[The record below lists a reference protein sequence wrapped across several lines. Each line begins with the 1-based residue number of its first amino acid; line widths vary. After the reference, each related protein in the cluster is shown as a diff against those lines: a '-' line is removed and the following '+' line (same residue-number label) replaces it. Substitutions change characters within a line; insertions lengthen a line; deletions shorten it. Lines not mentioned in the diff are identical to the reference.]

1 MSTRIFL
8 DGSNSWR
15 RWSCSSQT
23 WWFSLLIRRRS
34 LGKSCLHQVPGQRR
48 HRDTEDMGEMNRLE
62 EGQMTPLCWWASLP
76 GLNCLL
82 LLDEGQMPLLCWWAS
97 LPGLNCP
104 LPLACPSQQELLANN
119 ECLHFKPK
127 QQSASCNRRVD
138 RPLLV
143 TIKGKTC
150 NTTENSFF
158 NSLLT
163 NWFENTNIEGKL
175 FWNIFCLQ
183 QNDFLLITATRHKR
197 QKL

>member
-8 DGSNSWR
+8 DGSNSPR

-143 TIKGKTC
+143 TIKGKTH
-150 NTTENSFF
+150 NNPH
-158 NSLLT
+158 N
-163 NWFENTNIEGKL
+163 KKRKK
-175 FWNIFCLQ
+175 
-183 QNDFLLITATRHKR
+183 ITARYKR
-197 QKL
+197 QKLLMENYDITTINHILHTTINLKPCFEF

>member
-138 RPLLV
+138 RSLLV
-143 TIKGKTC
+143 TIKGQTH
-150 NTTENSFF
+150 NSPH
-158 NSLLT
+158 N
-163 NWFENTNIEGKL
+163 KKRKK
-175 FWNIFCLQ
+175 
-183 QNDFLLITATRHKR
+183 ITARYKR
-197 QKL
+197 QKLLMENYDITTINHILHTTINLKPCFEF